1 MRGEPERHCFQAPA
15 GDLVWYDWPGEGVG
29 APTLLLLHATGFH
42 ARLWDRVVAA
52 LPPSFRVIAP
62 DLRGH
67 GLSHRPPGGAGDW
80 EVTAAEAAALAES
93 VATGPLVVAGHS
105 MGGYAA
111 AWIAAHRPELVS
123 AALLVDPVILAPDV
137 YAGAAG
143 QLIGDPAA
151 HPVARRRNAWT
162 NAEEMIARFA
172 ERPPYSEWQD
182 EVLADYCCHGLV
194 PTGEGETLEL
204 ACPPVIEASCYMGSA
219 MHDPHRWLSR
229 IAVPVTVLRGR
240 GGERASPMDFSVS
253 PTWEGLAAA
262 IPGGRDL
269 HWPDCSH
276 FIPMEAP
283 DRVAALIAEQGGAR
297 IG

>member
-1 MRGEPERHCFQAPA
+1 MRGEPTPHRFATPA
-15 GDLVWYDWPGEGVG
+15 GDLVWYDWAGEGAG

-52 LPPSFRVIAP
+52 LPTSLRVIAP

-67 GLSHRPPGGAGDW
+67 GLSYRPPGGAGDW
-80 EVTAAEAAALAES
+80 EATAAEAAALVES
-93 VATGPLVVAGHS
+93 LGTGPLVVAGHS

-111 AWIAAHRPELVS
+111 AWMAAHQPGLVS
-123 AALLVDPVILAPDV
+123 SALLIDPVILAPEV
-137 YAGAAG
+137 YGQAAGA
-143 QLIGDPAA
+143 LLGDPAA
-151 HPVARRRNAWT
+151 HPVARRRNAWA

-172 ERPPYSEWQD
+172 ERPPYSGWKGD
-182 EVLADYCCHGLV
+182 VLADYCRHGLV
-194 PTGEGETLEL
+194 PAGEGESFEL

-219 MHDPHRWLSR
+219 SRDPHRWLGR

-253 PTWEGLAAA
+253 PTWEGLGTA
-262 IPGGRDL
+262 IPDGRDL
-269 HWPDCSH
+269 LWADHSH

-283 DRVAALIAEQGGAR
+283 ERVAALIAEQLAQR
-297 IG
+297 